1 MCLAYQTSKVASI
14 FKKLGGSLNV
24 VETLEMLFATR
35 EAPLPILMCY
45 LGIRPKTGISRPN
58 LMKTEVSYCEEG
70 QQ

>member
-1 MCLAYQTSKVASI
+1 M
-14 FKKLGGSLNV
+14 
-24 VETLEMLFATR
+24 VETLEMLFATC

-45 LGIRPKTGISRPN
+45 LGIRPKIGISRPN